1 MQQRQGG
8 DVLSL
13 FDGMSAEELRAAHRR
28 NHFMHQKG
36 AFRPRPVRLADMD
49 RHIQL
54 LALEVELADA
64 GGEINGDFRMVRHEI
79 RDTRQ
84 KPTGAEGGQHGE
96 VQRIAMR
103 FGHDLQRRGPYL
115 AEGGGNRFRISAT
128 LGRQRHAARTAFK
141 QAHAKLFFQ

>member
-1 MQQRQGG
+1 
-8 DVLSL
+8 
-13 FDGMSAEELRAAHRR
+13 MSAEELRAAHRR

-54 LALEVELADA
+54 LALKVELPDA
-64 GGEINGDFRMVRHEI
+64 GGEIDGDFGVVCDEI

-84 KPTGAEGGQHGE
+84 KPAGAEGGQHGK

-115 AEGGGNRFRISAT
+115 AEGGGNRFRISAP
-128 LGRQRHAARTAFK
+128 LGRQRHAARAAFE